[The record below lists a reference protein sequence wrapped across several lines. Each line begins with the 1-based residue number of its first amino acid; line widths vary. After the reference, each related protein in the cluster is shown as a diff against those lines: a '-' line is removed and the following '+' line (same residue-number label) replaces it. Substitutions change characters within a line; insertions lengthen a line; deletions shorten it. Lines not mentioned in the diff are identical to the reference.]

1 MRRAA
6 SLAGFRRTPG
16 VSLMRTTAQACVE
29 ARRALQLARRGE
41 RQGGRQLVDQ
51 LRSEFQGREFTELS
65 IRLSVAEGILSMPV
79 VGGAAAPWAARDRF
93 ARAWTLGRHH
103 ADAGLAALASAWSA
117 HGLLAAGH
125 WKLFAE
131 SAVTGL
137 RRARPQD
144 HEALSRWALSLGGA
158 CLLANDTDWAQIWFE
173 RARRQACAEHDGA
186 ALADTLC
193 DLAWHQTQRL
203 QLLRATH
210 PEEQPSRSMG
220 QAIDQAQASLQTARA
235 YVLLNTAGK
244 VSARFSNLQCVQA
257 VICNLQGLFER
268 ELSSWNEALAAYHAW
283 CGSITPGGLP
293 VPEEAVFAQTVAVQQ
308 WCARLAQSRAQ
319 SDVRHPPELDRLEQL
334 GADTS
339 VVERLKLWDS
349 VWRVISCFPAAHRRW
364 LPAGY
369 HSGVAKRR
377 QEALDMWLGQQRE
390 LRTCLQGGDLDPL
403 VWTSWYEP

>member
-1 MRRAA
+1 MRRAV
-6 SLAGFRRTPG
+6 SPAGLLRTPG
-16 VSLMRTTAQACVE
+16 VGLMRTTAQACLE

-41 RQGGRQLVDQ
+41 HLGGRQLVDQ
-51 LRSEFQGREFTELS
+51 LRREFQGREFTELS

-79 VGGAAAPWAARDRF
+79 VGGAVAPWTARDRF
-93 ARAWTLGRHH
+93 ARAWALGRHH

-125 WKLFAE
+125 WKPFAE
-131 SAVTGL
+131 AAAAGL
-137 RRARPQD
+137 RQARPQD

-158 CLLANDTDWAQIWFE
+158 CLLADDTAWAQIWFE

-203 QLLRATH
+203 QLLRATQ
-210 PEEQPSRSMG
+210 PEEQPSPSMR
-220 QAIDQAQASLQTARA
+220 QSIDQAQASLQTATA

-257 VICNLQGLFER
+257 VIFNLQGLFER
-268 ELSSWNEALAAYHAW
+268 ELSSWNEALASYRAW
-283 CGSITPGGLP
+283 CSSITPGALS
-293 VPEEAVFAQTVAVQQ
+293 VPEEADFEQTVAVQQ
-308 WCARLAQSRAQ
+308 WCARVAYSPAEP
-319 SDVRHPPELDRLEQL
+319 DVRHPPELGTLERW

-339 VVERLKLWDS
+339 VMDRLKLWDS
-349 VWRVISCFPAAHRRW
+349 VWRVISCLPAAHRRR

-369 HSGVAKRR
+369 HSGVSKRR
-377 QEALDMWLGQQRE
+377 QEALDMWLDQQRE

-403 VWTSWYEP
+403 VWTSCYEP